1 MGMNSAMLSRRA
13 RQPGHDRT
21 FRTSEKNFVEAL
33 KKILDPNEWMIE
45 DHPDDLRR
53 FISGKYGI
61 IPEASIEFL
70 PTGRKFFFEVKK
82 QNKSGNAEERACKHH
97 TVQFYKE
104 MHKLFGYDYHP
115 FSTIMCDSLA
125 VLSRY
130 TTKHPFYFEEEHYF
144 CWVDYDL
151 DSLADYIAHIASRWL
166 IDPQDDGTP
175 QVVPQ

>member
-70 PTGRKFFFEVKK
+70 PTGRKFSSKSK
-82 QNKSGNAEERACKHH
+82 NKIRAETQKNEHVNITPYSFIRRC
-97 TVQFYKE
+97 TNYSV
-104 MHKLFGYDYHP
+104 MIIILFLLLCVILWP
-115 FSTIMCDSLA
+115 F
-125 VLSRY
+125 
-130 TTKHPFYFEEEHYF
+130 
-144 CWVDYDL
+144 
-151 DSLADYIAHIASRWL
+151 
-166 IDPQDDGTP
+166 
-175 QVVPQ
+175 